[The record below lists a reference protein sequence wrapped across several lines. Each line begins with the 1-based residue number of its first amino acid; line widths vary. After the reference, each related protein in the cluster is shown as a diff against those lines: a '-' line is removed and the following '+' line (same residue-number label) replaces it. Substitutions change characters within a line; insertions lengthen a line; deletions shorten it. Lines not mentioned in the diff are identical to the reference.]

1 MNDKMSLSLGDA
13 DPPSPTQYST
23 PCESPVSGGAAY
35 LSDARIEQVKIWLV
49 SQFHDAGKH
58 VPDFDDTPQTISYL
72 HNIVTQSHAQTEAA
86 TILLNDFHQKS
97 AEYRSQAARMREVL
111 EKMGLSMERL
121 PSKLVA
127 SANILANVANL
138 LDIRDTELSS
148 FLVAAFDL
156 SQRKDEV
163 AEKKAQAKQ
172 ESRQLL
178 DFTRKAL
185 ARLTYLKRILAQ
197 LENETA
203 PSESEMA
210 HWRSSMVILD
220 KKGTQY
226 LQEYSNY
233 KKMLDRLSYSP
244 EIRHG
249 VLAEMADHRREL
261 QRETKP
267 ILESLRSYHD
277 LPPDKAL
284 AALAVEEKKMQFAAA
299 EKHLEEVLQSAI
311 PE

>member
-1 MNDKMSLSLGDA
+1 MNDKMSLSIGDV
-13 DPPSPTQYST
+13 DPPSPTPYST
-23 PCESPVSGGAAY
+23 PCESPESGGAAC
-35 LSDARIEQVKIWLV
+35 LSDARTTQVKIWLV

-86 TILLNDFHQKS
+86 TILLNDFHHKS
-97 AEYRSQAARMREVL
+97 AEYLSQAARMREVL

-121 PSKLVA
+121 TSKLVA

-156 SQRKDEV
+156 SQRKAEV
-163 AEKKAQAKQ
+163 AEKKAHVKQ

-185 ARLTYLKRILAQ
+185 ARLTYLKRTLAQ
-197 LENETA
+197 IENDTA
-203 PSESEMA
+203 PSESEME
-210 HWRSSMVILD
+210 HWRSNMVILD
-220 KKGTQY
+220 KKETQY

-249 VLAEMADHRREL
+249 VLAEMADHRKEL
-261 QRETKP
+261 QKETKP

-277 LPPDKAL
+277 LPPDKTL
-284 AALAVEEKKMQFAAA
+284 AALAVEEKKRQFTAA
-299 EKHLEEVLQSAI
+299 EKYLEEVLQSAI